1 MTGKVSSIQS
11 LAALDGPGVRFA
23 VFLAGCNL
31 RCGYCHNPETQTK
44 DGAKEYTAEALFKMA
59 ERYREYFG
67 KDGGITLSGGEP
79 LLQAR
84 FAREVFTLAKNAGI
98 NTCLDTS
105 GTVINEEV
113 EALLSKTDRV
123 LLDIKFTSEEQYKE
137 YTGGSLDAV
146 LRFLDLLF
154 EKGIKT
160 TVRQVI
166 IPTLNDS
173 KESLLRLKSLTRGYT
188 TIDSFEFLPFKK
200 MCKTK
205 YDNLGIPFIFD
216 TYREPTEE
224 EMKEVNDY
232 FFSL

>member
-31 RCGYCHNPETQTK
+31 RCGYCHNPETQTQ

>member
-31 RCGYCHNPETQTK
+31 RCGYCHNPETQTQI
-44 DGAKEYTAEALFKMA
+44 GAKEYTADALFKMA

-67 KDGGITLSGGEP
+67 KNGGITLSGGEP

-84 FAREVFTLAKNAGI
+84 FAGELFTLAKNAGI

-105 GTVINEEV
+105 GSIINDEV
-113 EALLSKTDRV
+113 EALLSVTDRV
-123 LLDIKFTSEEQYKE
+123 LLDIKFTSDVQYKE
-137 YTGGSLDAV
+137 YTGASLDSV
-146 LRFLDLLF
+146 LSFLKLLS
-154 EKGIKT
+154 KKQVKT

-166 IPTLNDS
+166 VPTLNDS
-173 KESLLRLKSLTRGYT
+173 KESLLRLKNLTRGYT
-188 TIDSFEFLPFKK
+188 IIDSFEFLPFKK

-205 YDNLGIPFIFD
+205 YENLALPFLFD
-216 TYREPTEE
+216 EYREPTRE
-224 EMKEVNDY
+224 EMKQINDY